1 MARLFRSSR
10 LCLSLSILLGLS
22 GCGEDGTTSEP
33 AAEATGP
40 GAGAASTSAPD
51 EGPVRSLPVT
61 EDGTGIIFANTR
73 PTAPPAPT
81 VDRDSLVLV
90 PTTPD
95 PEAGDYTLEEAVVGM
110 PIDGDLVAEIG
121 TDLGTLLCDLYADRA
136 PRAVASFIGLAR
148 GRRPWW
154 NARAGTWVT
163 APYYRGLTFF
173 RVIPDYIVQS
183 GDYLEDG
190 SGVVGFTLPPER
202 PEGLSHDRA
211 GLLAMATRDG
221 DPNTGAA
228 QFYITD
234 GPTPSLDGTATIFGR
249 CMPESLVAQIARVV
263 QSGEPDN
270 RPLTPLVV
278 TRVLIQRVE
287 GGAANAHPT
296 VPRLPEGEPEVGRGA
311 SPGPSEL
318 RARIREAAGMPPVD
332 TDHVTPEEMRR
343 RGALG
348 LDPHTGE
355 PPVTHAP
362 PPTY

>member
-1 MARLFRSSR
+1 MVPFVRSPARLLF
-10 LCLSLSILLGLS
+10 LAVALAG
-22 GCGEDGTTSEP
+22 GCGDETDASGTASAVER
-33 AAEATGP
+33 TGP
-40 GAGAASTSAPD
+40 GVEAVEA
-51 EGPVRSLPVT
+51 EGPARGVPIT
-61 EDGTGIIFANTR
+61 EDGSGIIFARERPAPPPR
-73 PTAPPAPT
+73 PTY
-81 VDRDSLVLV
+81 DRDALVLV

-95 PEAGDYTLEEAVVGM
+95 PEAGDYTLEEAVVDM

-121 TDLGTLLCDLYADRA
+121 TDLGTVLCDLYADRA

-154 NARAGTWVT
+154 NAQAGTWVT

-173 RVIPDYIVQS
+173 RVLPDYIIQG

-190 SGVVGFTLPPER
+190 SGTVGFTLPPER

-211 GLLAMATRDG
+211 GLLVMATRDG

-249 CMPESLVAQIARVV
+249 CMPEDTVARIARVV
-263 QSGEPDN
+263 QSGEPEN
-270 RPLTPLVV
+270 RPLTPVV
-278 TRVLIQRVE
+278 INRVLIQRVE
-287 GGAANAHPT
+287 GGAANARPT
-296 VPRLPEGEPEVGRGA
+296 TPRLPEGEPEVGRGA

-318 RARIREAAGMPPVD
+318 RSRLREAAGLPGED
-332 TDHVTPEEMRR
+332 RATPEEMRR
-343 RGALG
+343 RGAAG

-355 PPVTHAP
+355 PPRAP
-362 PPTY
+362 